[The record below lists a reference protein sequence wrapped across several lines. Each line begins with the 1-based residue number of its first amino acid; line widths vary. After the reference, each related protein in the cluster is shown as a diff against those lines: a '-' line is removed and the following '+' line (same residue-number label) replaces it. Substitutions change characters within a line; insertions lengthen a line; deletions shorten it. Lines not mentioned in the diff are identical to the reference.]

1 MSGTLLRP
9 FRGEP
14 HLGCEVLLWVPQV
27 VRLAFI
33 ASRREREHILS
44 KSIASETV
52 LLFRISLS
60 LIRAAFLAQVTL
72 WSGRV

>member
-14 HLGCEVLLWVPQV
+14 HLGCEVVLWVPQV

-33 ASRREREHILS
+33 ALGKKRELISSE
-44 KSIASETV
+44 SIGGKPV
-52 LLFRISLS
+52 LLFGIILS
-60 LIRAAFLAQVTL
+60 LTA
-72 WSGRV
+72 